1 MFTRKKKASI
11 AKTLVSKRVR
21 EVGPALLL
29 RCSATSDIIELVTT
43 ETPEAQSERRPI
55 FARMENCSSSSACSV
70 PEPDAEALHEAAD
83 GVKGWKTALAA
94 ASKSTPAGSL
104 GGVGDRW
111 DNLW

>member
-1 MFTRKKKASI
+1 MVMWRVRMASSVETTKGVTEVFTRKKKASI

-55 FARMENCSSSSACSV
+55 FARMENCSSSSACSRSR
-70 PEPDAEALHEAAD
+70 PSCCLAESA
-83 GVKGWKTALAA
+83 
-94 ASKSTPAGSL
+94 
-104 GGVGDRW
+104 
-111 DNLW
+111 

>member
-43 ETPEAQSERRPI
+43 ETPEAQSERKPI
-55 FARMENCSSSSACSV
+55 CARVRVRVRFRVRVRVRVRE
-70 PEPDAEALHEAAD
+70 
-83 GVKGWKTALAA
+83 G
-94 ASKSTPAGSL
+94 
-104 GGVGDRW
+104 
-111 DNLW
+111 